1 MEKQSSLRILSSLVL
16 GAITFFI
23 LAVGLFSLVL
33 QDILRPTVI
42 PYVGLYP
49 EMPRLALL
57 FLGDALWAA
66 LLYVVLSF
74 QGPRDHWSA
83 ASTGAIVMAIVAASN
98 VIHEL
103 ALTNLHIPSPLLI
116 LDVAAMSFIGATT
129 SAVMH
134 KAGLVNLRH
143 R

>member
-1 MEKQSSLRILSSLVL
+1 MEKQSSLRILSSLVF
-16 GAITFFI
+16 GAIIFFI

-42 PYVGLYP
+42 SYVGLYP

-57 FLGDALWAA
+57 FAGDALWAA

-83 ASTGAIVMAIVAASN
+83 ASTCAIVMAIVAASY
-98 VIHEL
+98 VIHE
-103 ALTNLHIPSPLLI
+103 PL
-116 LDVAAMSFIGATT
+116 
-129 SAVMH
+129 
-134 KAGLVNLRH
+134 
-143 R
+143 